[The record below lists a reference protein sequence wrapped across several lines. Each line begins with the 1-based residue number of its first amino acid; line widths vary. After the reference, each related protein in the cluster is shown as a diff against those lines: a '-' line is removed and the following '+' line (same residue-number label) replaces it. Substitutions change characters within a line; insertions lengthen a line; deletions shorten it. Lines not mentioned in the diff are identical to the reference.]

1 MEEDTKES
9 KTRYPH
15 ASPSNKGTV
24 IVGLKILVQISQRKS
39 SVVVK
44 PALGSTRSAS
54 RRRSAASDDQY
65 YCFLK
70 SCYLCNKN
78 LSLDKEVY
86 MYRYKVLRLSLSLSF
101 SSVLRVP
108 YVYSSNKIM
117 TRQWLSIC
125 RGDQGFCSIECR
137 ERQIFLDEMKELE
150 ASRKNFLKS
159 NNRHCNIG
167 ADHHRRRETR
177 VVLQELRR
185 ETQHNK
191 PPCSQRNIYIGL

>member
-1 MEEDTKES
+1 MLLKFIISAFKMEEDTKES

-15 ASPSNKGTV
+15 ASSSNKGTV

-39 SVVVK
+39 NVVVK

-86 MYRYKVLRLSLSLSF
+86 MYR
-101 SSVLRVP
+101 
-108 YVYSSNKIM
+108 
-117 TRQWLSIC
+117 
-125 RGDQGFCSIECR
+125 GDQGYCSIECR
-137 ERQIFLDEMKELE
+137 DRQIFLDEMKELE
-150 ASRKNFLKS
+150 ASRKKFLKS
-159 NNRHCNIG
+159 NNGHCNIG
-167 ADHHRRRETR
+167 ADHHHRRETR

-191 PPCSQRNIYIGL
+191 PPYSQRNIHWAIIS